1 MVIGS
6 EILPRQDMNE
16 SQAKQRS
23 CALVVALVGRDYSE
37 QWWNSANRAFDGKTP
52 TEQWQI
58 DYTTV
63 YNYLMAHGAR

>member
-1 MVIGS
+1 
-6 EILPRQDMNE
+6 MNKTVTE

-23 CALVVALVGRDYSE
+23 DALVVALVGRDSSDW
-37 QWWNSANRAFDGKTP
+37 WWNSANREFSGKTP
-52 TEQWQI
+52 LEQWQI

>member
-1 MVIGS
+1 
-6 EILPRQDMNE
+6 MNKSVDE

-23 CALVVALVGRDYSE
+23 DALVVALVGRDLSE
-37 QWWNSANRAFDGKTP
+37 QWWNSDNRAFDGRTP